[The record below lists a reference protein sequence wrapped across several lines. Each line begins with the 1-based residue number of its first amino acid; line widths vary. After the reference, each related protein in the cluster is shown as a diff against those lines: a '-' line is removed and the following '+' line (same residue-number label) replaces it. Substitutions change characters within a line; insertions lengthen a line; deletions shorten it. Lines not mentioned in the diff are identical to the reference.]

1 MSDEATERAT
11 RDSPRHERS
20 QEGANP
26 PRVLVTGATG
36 KLGRLVVDSLLKKLP
51 ASQVAAAVRSPEKAA
66 DLAARGVAVRKA
78 DYTQPAT
85 LDAAF
90 RGVERLVF
98 ISASEVG
105 KRLEQHRAVVD
116 AAKRAGVKLVVYT
129 SILKA
134 DRAKTGLAAEHRATE
149 QLLAASG
156 VPHVCLRN
164 GWYIENYSENLAGP
178 LHAGVLL
185 GAAGKGKVS
194 PAARRDYAEA
204 AAVVVTGEGHA
215 GKAYE
220 LAGDAAYTLAE
231 LAAVIARASGKPVAY
246 QDLPEKEYSATLQ
259 KFGVPG
265 PIADMLA
272 DADVGLGR
280 GELEDSGGDL
290 RRLIGRPTTP
300 LADVIAAAVR
310 AG

>member
-1 MSDEATERAT
+1 M
-11 RDSPRHERS
+11 
-20 QEGANP
+20 
-26 PRVLVTGATG
+26 VLVTGATG

-66 DLAARGVAVRKA
+66 DLAARGVDVRKA

-90 RGVERLVF
+90 RGVDRLVF

-156 VPHVCLRN
+156 LPHVFLRN
-164 GWYIENYSENLAGP
+164 SWYIENYSENLAGP

-204 AAVVVTGEGHA
+204 AAAVVTGEGHA

-231 LAAVIARASGKPVAY
+231 LAEVIARASGKKVAY

-280 GELEDSGGDL
+280 GELEDAGGEL

>member
-1 MSDEATERAT
+1 M
-11 RDSPRHERS
+11 
-20 QEGANP
+20 
-26 PRVLVTGATG
+26 VLVTGATG

-51 ASQVAAAVRSPEKAA
+51 ASQLAAAVRSPEKAA

-134 DRAKTGLAAEHRATE
+134 DRARTGLAAEHRATE

-156 VPHVCLRN
+156 IPHVCLRN

-185 GAAGKGKVS
+185 GAAGNGKVS

-204 AAVVVTGEGHA
+204 AAAVVTGEGHA

-231 LAAVIARASGKPVAY
+231 LAAVIARASGKPVVY

-265 PIADMLA
+265 PVADMLA

-280 GELEDSGGDL
+280 GELEDAGGDL

-300 LADVIAAAVR
+300 LQDVIAAAVR